1 MKRLL
6 SCLIVV
12 VLVVFVGFKVLV
24 WWLADQRLAEARAGL
39 SEQGVLQRG
48 QISSALDGRLLLKHS
63 DWQDFR
69 LTQPL
74 EMGLAEFD
82 LGSPVSLL
90 TTLMTPD
97 SLPATWRLTVEQAR
111 LALEP
116 VMFRNWVTAGA
127 SPEETRTPLIA
138 LSCAPDP
145 RQQLGSGDLTRMGI
159 DALYGELILEQTPGG
174 LRAELNTEE
183 TGSLEVYWPGARLQ
197 LQDME
202 PALVAADAP
211 ARVTLRD
218 AGLMRRL
225 SAYCGRETGLTV
237 NEWAARA
244 VQALRAGFQA
254 RGYQPSQQLL
264 ALYRQWL
271 IEGGELAF
279 SVVSTT
285 GQPAIPVRTKGD
297 DDASWA
303 VLYNSAQVPG
313 VYLTAVE
320 VAEPVVAT
328 DDEATADPER
338 DPGSPQWYSETV
350 DRADQWLGRQVRVTL
365 SNGNLVEGRLE
376 QVGEREL
383 EVARMVGG
391 GEVVYPILNRAIDEF
406 EVWRLGPQGQPQQG
420 AQDGSAH

>member
-6 SCLIVV
+6 SFLIILA
-12 VLVVFVGFKVLV
+12 LVVFAGFKAGV
-24 WWLADQRLAEARAGL
+24 WWLADQRLAEARTAL
-39 SEQGVLQRG
+39 SEAGVLQRG
-48 QISSALDGRLLLKHS
+48 SMGSALDGRLLLKQAS
-63 DWQDFR
+63 WQDFR

-74 EMGLAEFD
+74 KLGLVELDA
-82 LGSPVSLL
+82 GSPVSLL
-90 TTLMTPD
+90 TALMYPEP
-97 SLPATWRLTVEQAR
+97 LPADWQLKVEQASM
-111 LALEP
+111 ALEP
-116 VMFRNWVTAGA
+116 IMFRNWVTASA
-127 SPEETRTPLIA
+127 EAEAALAPLIV

-159 DALYGELILEQTPGG
+159 EAIRGDLLLSQDSEG
-174 LRAELNTEE
+174 LRAELNTVD
-183 TGSLEVYWPGARLQ
+183 TGSLEVHWPGARVRLMDSG
-197 LQDME
+197 L
-202 PALVAADAP
+202 ALADAEAP
-211 ARVTLRD
+211 ASVTLRD
-218 AGLMRRL
+218 GGLMRRL

-303 VLYNSAQVPG
+303 VLHNSAQVPD